1 MIKPALPDPSP
12 NPDLHKRCEFEKT
25 QLGYQISQ
33 LESSLK
39 EMSESHEQQLSAI
52 RDDKARALEISSSE
66 HEHELQQLR
75 SAFEKVKA
83 EKEQELASKTA
94 GILFKTYLSYPL

>member
-1 MIKPALPDPSP
+1 
-12 NPDLHKRCEFEKT
+12 
-25 QLGYQISQ
+25 
-33 LESSLK
+33 
-39 EMSESHEQQLSAI
+39 MSESHEQQLSAI

-94 GILFKTYLSYPL
+94 GILFKNIFKISFVTT